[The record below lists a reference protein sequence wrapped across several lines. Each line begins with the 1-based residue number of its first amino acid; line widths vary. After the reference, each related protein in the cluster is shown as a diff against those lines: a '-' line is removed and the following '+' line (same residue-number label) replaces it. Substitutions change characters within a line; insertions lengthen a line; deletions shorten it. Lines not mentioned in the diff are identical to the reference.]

1 MRASFFFVGF
11 RGRSSGGERERERE
25 REREIKKYA
34 REREEKNV
42 SNPERADDDDDIL
55 VVLGATFPS
64 VRLQITAIVVPRE
77 DAEEEEIAALD
88 DVLHFV
94 RVCVLFGG
102 GFASDGVDF

>member
-1 MRASFFFVGF
+1 VT
-11 RGRSSGGERERERE
+11 ERERERE
-25 REREIKKYA
+25 TREIKKYA
-34 REREEKNV
+34 REREREEKNV
-42 SNPERADDDDDIL
+42 SNPERAADDDDDIL

-64 VRLQITAIVVPRE
+64 VRLQIAAIVVPRE

>member
-1 MRASFFFVGF
+1 MT
-11 RGRSSGGERERERE
+11 ERERERE
-25 REREIKKYA
+25 RRERLKNT
-34 REREEKNV
+34 RERKREEKNV
-42 SNPERADDDDDIL
+42 SNPERAADDDDDIL

>member
-1 MRASFFFVGF
+1 MT
-11 RGRSSGGERERERE
+11 ERERERE
-25 REREIKKYA
+25 TREIKKYA
-34 REREEKNV
+34 REREREREEKNV
-42 SNPERADDDDDIL
+42 SNPERAADDDDDIL

-64 VRLQITAIVVPRE
+64 VRLQIAAIVVPRE

-102 GFASDGVDF
+102 GFASVGVDF

>member
-11 RGRSSGGERERERE
+11 RGRSSGGERERE

-42 SNPERADDDDDIL
+42 SNPERAADDDDIL

-64 VRLQITAIVVPRE
+64 VRL
-77 DAEEEEIAALD
+77 
-88 DVLHFV
+88 
-94 RVCVLFGG
+94 
-102 GFASDGVDF
+102 